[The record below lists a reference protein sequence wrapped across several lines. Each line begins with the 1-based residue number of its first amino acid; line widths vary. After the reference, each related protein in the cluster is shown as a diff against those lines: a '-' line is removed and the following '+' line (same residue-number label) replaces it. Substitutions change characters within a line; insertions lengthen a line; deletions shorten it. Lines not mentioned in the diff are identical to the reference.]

1 MTPPRAVL
9 SARVRASAAASAPR
23 AGHRDQRRPLA
34 AALSALVVLGL
45 AACAPASTASA
56 PAGASSTAAGTRT
69 VTDARGEVE
78 VPEAPQRVV
87 VLEPVALDT
96 SVALGV
102 VPVGAAV
109 LDETAGVPA
118 YLGAEASAAEV
129 VGTVPEPG
137 VERIAALAPDLI
149 IGTESRHA
157 AIHDQLAAIAPTV
170 FLASQAD
177 PWQDNVALV
186 GDALG
191 RADDAAALLG
201 DYRARCDGIAAE
213 HDIAGA
219 TAQMI
224 RPRDGLLTLYGPDSF
239 AGSTLECAGFTT
251 PPRDWEGSI
260 SVDLSPEKVL
270 EARADQLFVT
280 TTDVDDPST
289 LPAALTDNAAAFPE
303 LHLVDRSYWIT
314 GVGPLGGQRVLDD
327 IEDVLRDA
335 R

>member
-1 MTPPRAVL
+1 MIPSRAVP
-9 SARVRASAAASAPR
+9 SDRVPVARPA
-23 AGHRDQRRPLA
+23 RPPVA
-34 AALSALVVLGL
+34 WALSALVVLGL
-45 AACAPASTASA
+45 AACAPATPEGTAPVASA
-56 PAGASSTAAGTRT
+56 DAGTRT
-69 VTDARGEVE
+69 VVDARGEVE
-78 VPEAPQRVV
+78 VPAAPQRVV

-102 VPVGAAV
+102 IPVGAAV
-109 LDETAGVPA
+109 LNETAGVPA
-118 YLGAEASAAEV
+118 YLGAEAAGAEV

-177 PWQDNVALV
+177 PWRDNVALV

-191 RADDAAALLG
+191 RADDADGLLA
-201 DYRARCDGIAAE
+201 DYQARCDAIAQE
-213 HDIAGA
+213 YDVVDVS
-219 TAQMI
+219 AQMV

-239 AGSTLECAGFTT
+239 AGSTLECAGFVT
-251 PPRDWEGSI
+251 PARDWEGSI

-270 EARADQLFVT
+270 EARADHVFVT
-280 TTDVDDPST
+280 TTDVDDAST
-289 LPAALTDNAAAFPE
+289 IPAAITDNAAAFPA
-303 LHLVDRSYWIT
+303 LHLVDQSYWIT
-314 GVGPLGGQRVLDD
+314 GVGPLGGLKVLDD

>member
-1 MTPPRAVL
+1 MIPPRAVL
-9 SARVRASAAASAPR
+9 PARVPAAAAPR
-23 AGHRDQRRPLA
+23 AGGRDRRRRTA
-34 AALSALVVLGL
+34 AALAALVVLGL
-45 AACAPASTASA
+45 ASCAPASTASDA
-56 PAGASSTAAGTRT
+56 AAGSPAAATGTRT

-78 VPEAPQRVV
+78 VPAAPQRVV

-109 LDETAGVPA
+109 LNETAGVPA
-118 YLGAEASAAEV
+118 YLGTDAAAAEV

-177 PWQDNVALV
+177 PWQDNVARV

-191 RADDAAALLG
+191 RADDAAALLA
-201 DYRARCDGIAAE
+201 DHRTRCDEVAAE
-213 HDIAGA
+213 NEAAGA

-251 PPRDWEGSI
+251 PERDWEGSI

-270 EARADQLFVT
+270 EARADQVFVT
-280 TTDVDDPST
+280 TTDVDDPT
-289 LPAALTDNAAAFPE
+289 TVPAAVTDNAASFPE
-303 LHLVDRSYWIT
+303 LHLVDQSYWIT
-314 GVGPLGGQRVLDD
+314 GVGPLGGAKVLDD